1 MILEAV
7 IENLEMEGLL
17 RSAPRTHLVLGYSG
31 GADSTALLFLLN
43 EIKQKYPL
51 DVTAAY
57 FNHRWRGQMP
67 EELPLV
73 HRNCLQSNTPLV
85 VIQADLNLA
94 KTENA
99 ARHARYR
106 QLTQLANDLHADAV
120 LTAHHADDQIETT
133 LFRILRGTGIDGLSG
148 IQKRLEFETT
158 AEKTTPVL
166 RPLLEVSRK
175 TISEYIRQHQ
185 LEYFND
191 PTNQDLDR
199 QRNRIRNQILPIL
212 EEAFPQVKNSLF
224 RLSLV
229 ADGDLQIIEKAIED
243 LWGKTYGQ
251 DSEGPYLNAMR
262 FNQLGLPYQRR
273 ILKRFL
279 TRQDIHPD
287 FQTVE
292 DLLKFI
298 QGSGRKNMDTSLK
311 SIVKGEDGKKGRFLS
326 LYKNKLRLL
335 SPPEELPATPVV
347 PVAIPGPVPL
357 PELNVSLFAL
367 PWYESEKISIS
378 PIRPNDKQQVYVNL
392 SQFVDKPLELR
403 TRRPGDKFQ
412 PIGMD
417 VPVRFKKF
425 LINRGVPRFER
436 DRLPVLALGNQI
448 LWAPGLGISQQLVI
462 QKKTAPTHLLQILPG
477 LDHPPPPPPPQRPI
491 EKEEDEDE
499 HDEKLESSQ
508 KSGFTPIEDELIEA
522 EALEEPEEFSPE
534 TELHADASVD
544 ISSPFE
550 ESMPILEEHEPF
562 EPEHPEIE

>member
-17 RSAPRTHLVLGYSG
+17 RSAPRTRLVLGYSG

-73 HRNCLQSNTPLV
+73 HSNCLKTNTPLV
-85 VIQADLNLA
+85 IIQADLNLP
-94 KTENA
+94 KTENS
-99 ARHARYR
+99 ARQARYR
-106 QLTQLANDLHADAV
+106 QLTQLAHDLHADAV
-120 LTAHHADDQIETT
+120 ITAHHADDQIETT

-148 IQKRLEFETT
+148 IQKRLEMNMPHGKP
-158 AEKTTPVL
+158 APVL
-166 RPLLEVSRK
+166 RPLLDVSRK
-175 TISEYIRQHQ
+175 TLQDYIRQHQ
-185 LEYFND
+185 LEFFND
-191 PTNQDLDR
+191 PTNQDLER
-199 QRNRIRNQILPIL
+199 QRNRIRNQILPVL

-229 ADGDLQIIEKAIED
+229 ADGDLQIIEKAVED
-243 LWGKTYGQ
+243 IWQATYSQ
-251 DSEGPYLNAMR
+251 DKEGPYLDAVR
-262 FNQLGLPYQRR
+262 FNQLNLPYQRR
-273 ILKRFL
+273 VIKRFL
-279 TRQDIHPD
+279 TYQDIHPD

-292 DLLKFI
+292 DLLHFI
-298 QGSGRKNMDTSLK
+298 QGDQRKNMDASLK
-311 SIVKGEDGKKGRFLS
+311 SIIKGEGVKGRFLS

-335 SPPEELPATPVV
+335 APPEELPNNITAPVT
-347 PVAIPGPVPL
+347 IPGPVPL
-357 PELNVSLFAL
+357 PELNVSMFAL

-378 PIRPNDKQQVYVNL
+378 PIRPNDNQQVYVNL

-412 PIGMD
+412 PMGMT

-448 LWAPGLGISQQLVI
+448 LWAPGLGISQQLVVK
-462 QKKTAPTHLLQILPG
+462 QKAAPTHLLRILPG
-477 LDHPPPPPPPQRPI
+477 LNHPAPPPPPELPA
-491 EKEEDEDE
+491 EEEDE
-499 HDEKLESSQ
+499 
-508 KSGFTPIEDELIEA
+508 P
-522 EALEEPEEFSPE
+522 EEPTFGKADADLDLIHADSAEEYSTE
-534 TELHADASVD
+534 TELL
-544 ISSPFE
+544 IE
-550 ESMPILEEHEPF
+550 EDEQPDHVHLEEEPT
-562 EPEHPEIE
+562 EDPH

>member
-158 AEKTTPVL
+158 PEKTTPVL

-229 ADGDLQIIEKAIED
+229 ADGDMQIIEKAIED
-243 LWGKTYGQ
+243 LWEKTYGQ
-251 DSEGPYLNAMR
+251 DAEGPYLNAMR

-335 SPPEELPATPVV
+335 SPPEELPATPAV

-357 PELNVSLFAL
+357 PELNLSLL
-367 PWYESEKISIS
+367 PC
-378 PIRPNDKQQVYVNL
+378 
-392 SQFVDKPLELR
+392 
-403 TRRPGDKFQ
+403 PGMSRK
-412 PIGMD
+412 
-417 VPVRFKKF
+417 R
-425 LINRGVPRFER
+425 
-436 DRLPVLALGNQI
+436 
-448 LWAPGLGISQQLVI
+448 
-462 QKKTAPTHLLQILPG
+462 
-477 LDHPPPPPPPQRPI
+477 
-491 EKEEDEDE
+491 
-499 HDEKLESSQ
+499 
-508 KSGFTPIEDELIEA
+508 
-522 EALEEPEEFSPE
+522 
-534 TELHADASVD
+534 
-544 ISSPFE
+544 SPFRPFDPTINNR
-550 ESMPILEEHEPF
+550 SM
-562 EPEHPEIE
+562 